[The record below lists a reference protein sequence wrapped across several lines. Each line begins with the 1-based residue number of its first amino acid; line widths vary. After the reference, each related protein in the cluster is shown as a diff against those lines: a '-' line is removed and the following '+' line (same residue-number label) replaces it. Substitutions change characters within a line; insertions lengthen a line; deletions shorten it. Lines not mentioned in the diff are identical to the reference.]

1 MSILIMKRVAVFID
15 GNNFYVDTCI
25 YLNLWQKEVE
35 KKTWVKLWKFAQRF
49 FEKAE
54 EKSFTIYYSGFML
67 KELSYI
73 LTREEFYKKK
83 LMFESSPN
91 FSRLILS
98 KEEFEEARK
107 IERET
112 RSEISFFDIIH
123 ILLARK
129 SNSVLVTRDKKLI
142 YIAARYKVSAK
153 KPEEL

>member
-1 MSILIMKRVAVFID
+1 M
-15 GNNFYVDTCI
+15 
-25 YLNLWQKEVE
+25 
-35 KKTWVKLWKFAQRF
+35 
-49 FEKAE
+49 
-54 EKSFTIYYSGFML
+54 
-67 KELSYI
+67 
-73 LTREEFYKKK
+73 TREEFYKKK

>member
-1 MSILIMKRVAVFID
+1 
-15 GNNFYVDTCI
+15 
-25 YLNLWQKEVE
+25 
-35 KKTWVKLWKFAQRF
+35 
-49 FEKAE
+49 
-54 EKSFTIYYSGFML
+54 ML

-142 YIAARYKVSAK
+142 YIAARYKVSAE

>member
-1 MSILIMKRVAVFID
+1 M
-15 GNNFYVDTCI
+15 
-25 YLNLWQKEVE
+25 
-35 KKTWVKLWKFAQRF
+35 
-49 FEKAE
+49 
-54 EKSFTIYYSGFML
+54 YYSGFML

>member
-1 MSILIMKRVAVFID
+1 
-15 GNNFYVDTCI
+15 
-25 YLNLWQKEVE
+25 
-35 KKTWVKLWKFAQRF
+35 
-49 FEKAE
+49 
-54 EKSFTIYYSGFML
+54 ML